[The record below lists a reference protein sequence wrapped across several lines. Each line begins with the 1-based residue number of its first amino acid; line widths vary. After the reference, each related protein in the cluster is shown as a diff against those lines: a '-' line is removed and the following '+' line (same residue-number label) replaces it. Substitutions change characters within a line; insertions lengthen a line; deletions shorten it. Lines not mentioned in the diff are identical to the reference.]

1 MITGNAHAVEYF
13 QDYANLLETHFV
25 SIVNAGALFM
35 NESNPPR
42 ATSPSKLVKAI
53 AKKPLDRNAE
63 DFILTFLLSEA
74 QGGIR
79 TAVKLVDLTLSLT
92 NLSLGF
98 NEKFRFRLGVGLAK
112 LGLHDLSVKQVSLA
126 AYQSDSPLYRLRAKL
141 VFPPVHT
148 SIGALAAAVNN
159 FERQMESILLREVPQ
174 TDSMTQVCNS
184 LSEAALALQALPL
197 LHLIGFSAPRVAH
210 GLGHLP
216 VPLPILL
223 GEVCLHMCPLVIDA
237 SYDADPEFYRTYM
250 RQQPPALT
258 KHSLLS
264 WDIAASSSF
273 ATEGKGTGS
282 SASEATSDVKRSA
295 RDSSSSLPS
304 SSTKSTK
311 SSSTASSSSAAAVA
325 PVFLQDTKHAKRKLH
340 IGIVAGSFD
349 SLPGRI
355 MIGLLDTFPDKL
367 RKVVEFTAMCFP
379 TPRSA
384 VTDRVNSL
392 FDHHINLSADNK
404 TQVLQRV
411 HHAHVDFILFA
422 DAAMDA
428 RVFALAQ
435 ERLAL
440 YQGMLWSWGGTL
452 GIRNVDF
459 YFIPELFLQ
468 HSRCRAS
475 YTHPE
480 GVGSMSYRR
489 ANQVPKILPQQHFTE
504 QVVWLEGMPEMMP
517 RTPSLRMEEAMGL
530 FMQRY
535 LLDLSNRTHIYLFP
549 GSVKHWHPEFDRA
562 IEVLFRT
569 DPLAIVVLAVVKSG
583 RDTLPTTHLAVS
595 HDLLHPAMPL
605 AGVHKLQQRIRS
617 HILNQHMP
625 SSSSSSTT
633 AGTTGPSPHQGDR
646 LRALPPLDEAL
657 YRALL
662 RHSVAVL
669 DPFPVGVH
677 IAVLEAMLDGVPVIS
692 APNLQECTNSHA
704 FSLAKYM
711 HIMPSHP
718 AAASSSSIGTGSSS
732 IPTTGGGGGDGNG
745 GQMWHAKDFFP
756 ATAEEYGVLAVRV
769 AKDAAF
775 RRQFIVHQKTIV
787 YHPEIYHTITTDHAA
802 HHHHLLPMAL
812 QAQQY
817 FALPG
822 SSSSSG
828 SSSNNNENYHPP
840 QQDRPPPPG
849 HFNNPTSVKVPHRPT
864 HLEQIVSFVQ
874 QLLLGDLTE

>member
-1 MITGNAHAVEYF
+1 MITGSAFGAQYL

-25 SIVNAGALFM
+25 SIVNAGASFV
-35 NESNPPR
+35 NDSDVSRASIEPR
-42 ATSPSKLVKAI
+42 SVKAI

-63 DFILTFLLSEA
+63 EFILTFLLSET

-92 NLSLGF
+92 NMTLGF
-98 NEKFRFRLGVGLAK
+98 NENFRFRLGVGLAK

-126 AYQSDSPLYRLRAKL
+126 AYQGESPLYRLRAKL
-141 VFPPVHT
+141 VFPPVHA

-174 TDSMTQVCNS
+174 TETMTQVCNS

-223 GEVCLHMCPLVIDA
+223 GEVYLHMCPLVIDA
-237 SYDADPEFYRTYM
+237 SYDADPDFYRMYM

-264 WDIAASSSF
+264 RDI
-273 ATEGKGTGS
+273 
-282 SASEATSDVKRSA
+282 
-295 RDSSSSLPS
+295 
-304 SSTKSTK
+304 
-311 SSSTASSSSAAAVA
+311 ASSSSFVMEGKVTSSSGGGAMSDSKRSTSDSSTSTSSPAASSADA
-325 PVFLQDTKHAKRKLH
+325 ASSASPVFSQHAKRKLH

-367 RKVVEFTAMCFP
+367 RKMVEFTAMCFP

-384 VTDRVNSL
+384 VTDRVNAL
-392 FDHHINLSADNK
+392 FDHHINLSTDNK

-411 HHAHVDFILFA
+411 HNAHVDFILFA

-475 YTHPE
+475 HTHLA
-480 GVGSMSYRR
+480 GVGSMFYRR
-489 ANQVPKILPQQHFTE
+489 DAQVPKVLPQQHFTE
-504 QVVWLEGMPEMMP
+504 QVIWLEGMPEMMP

-549 GSVKHWHPEFDRA
+549 ASVKHWHPEFDRA

-569 DPLAIVVLAVVKSG
+569 DPLAMVVLAVVKSG
-583 RDTLPTTHLAVS
+583 RDTLPTTHLAVT

-617 HILNQHMP
+617 HVQSHHAP
-625 SSSSSSTT
+625 SSSSSSSSSS
-633 AGTTGPSPHQGDR
+633 ATGSLHQGDR
-646 LRALPPLDEAL
+646 LRVLPPLDEAL

-662 RHSVAVL
+662 RHSIAVL

-677 IAVLEAMLDGVPVIS
+677 TAVLEAMLDGVPVIS
-692 APNLQECTNSHA
+692 APSLQECTNSHA
-704 FSLAKYM
+704 YSLAKYM
-711 HIMPSHP
+711 HIMPSQSVSSP
-718 AAASSSSIGTGSSS
+718 SSSAPGFDTTSPFTTAAADE
-732 IPTTGGGGGDGNG
+732 GGDSA
-745 GQMWHAKDFFP
+745 QSWKTKEFF
-756 ATAEEYGVLAVRV
+756 ATTAEEYGVLAVRV
-769 AKDAAF
+769 AKDPVF
-775 RRQFIVHQKTIV
+775 RQQFILHQETIV
-787 YHPEIYHTITTDHAA
+787 YHPEIYHAITTDHAA
-802 HHHHLLPMAL
+802 QHHQLLPMAL
-812 QAQQY
+812 HAQQY

-822 SSSSSG
+822 SN
-828 SSSNNNENYHPP
+828 SNNNNPP
-840 QQDRPPPPG
+840 FQDKIQQG
-849 HFNNPTSVKVPHRPT
+849 INPTSFKVPHRPT

-874 QLLLGDLTE
+874 QLLLGDLSE